1 MWTCTSHIVCLSFT
15 ISHAIG
21 QPIYQQLLVGQ
32 LGPIILYPVPKKIE
46 YIPFTASNKGAFVW
60 AVNRIRKI
68 FYTMGRVWVG
78 WKIQSNR
85 KWFPLTVKY
94 QAFKCKII
102 YTCILPSNDFRTQT
116 PEKRERE
123 RARRESEL
131 DYTRSHHHPNPKSH
145 RSCCTPASLRSHHRD
160 RTPDHIA
167 KIALP
172 PLPSRSNSRRLN
184 LGTPHADVSLR
195 SPFTPAKPISPLQY
209 PIHIPSNPSPFS
221 SLF

>member
-1 MWTCTSHIVCLSFT
+1 MWACTSHIVCLSFT

-46 YIPFTASNKGAFVW
+46 YIPFIASNKGVFVW

-68 FYTMGRVWVG
+68 FYTMGRGWVG

-116 PEKRERE
+116 LKEREKKSKKREW
-123 RARRESEL
+123 ARLYQIAPPPQPQIASVLLHSSITEI
-131 DYTRSHHHPNPKSH
+131 TPPRSHPKSH
-145 RSCCTPASLRSHHRD
+145 CQD
-160 RTPDHIA
+160 RAAIA
-167 KIALP
+167 AL
-172 PLPSRSNSRRLN
+172 
-184 LGTPHADVSLR
+184 
-195 SPFTPAKPISPLQY
+195 
-209 PIHIPSNPSPFS
+209 
-221 SLF
+221 